1 MKLLAECCI
10 YLRFFI
16 FQYGK
21 NIVLLEM
28 ITAIDTQCIKH
39 KHELGNL
46 ITNNLY
52 LCVFEAK
59 HVLNRVLRQKSV
71 SFTWALTLDFTNR

>member
-1 MKLLAECCI
+1 MKLLAECCF

-46 ITNNLY
+46 ISNNLY
-52 LCVFEAK
+52 LCFRSKTRFGQGFASEKCVVYMNGSHTK
-59 HVLNRVLRQKSV
+59 IHK
-71 SFTWALTLDFTNR
+71 

>member
-1 MKLLAECCI
+1 MLFLSALL
-10 YLRFFI
+10 Y

-46 ITNNLY
+46 ISNNLY

-59 HVLNRVLRQKSV
+59 HVLNRVLRQKVCHLHEWLSYWNLHV
-71 SFTWALTLDFTNR
+71 DIA